1 MLGGTFSWI
10 PKWNLMQEMADK
22 HNKSVH
28 REGLRAAR
36 NTALMS
42 IAVLRMTG
50 MMCGASI
57 QRWKQLKALNEARE
71 WRGD

>member
-10 PKWNLMQEMADK
+10 PKWNLMQETADK
-22 HNKSVH
+22 HNKSAH
-28 REGLRAAR
+28 GEGLRAAR
-36 NTALMS
+36 NTTLMS
-42 IAVLRMTG
+42 IAVLPTTG